1 MARRGEVTPPT
12 VPQLTTPDA
21 VELEVSEQLFGRR
34 KPPEKGR
41 FRLQVDRQ
49 TKGSYLTREAAE
61 EAGLAIKSR
70 FPILY
75 VSVFDAEEGQST
87 AIEVPAA

>member
-12 VPQLTTPDA
+12 APQLKIADAPD
-21 VELEVSEQLFGRR
+21 VEVSEELFGRR

-49 TKGSYLTREAAE
+49 TKGSYLTREAAA

-70 FPILY
+70 FPILH

-87 AIEVPAA
+87 TIEIPTS

>member
-1 MARRGEVTPPT
+1 MARRSEVTPPT
-12 VPQLTTPDA
+12 APPLKMPDA
-21 VELEVSEQLFGRR
+21 PEVEVSEELFGRR

-49 TKGSYLTREAAE
+49 TKGSYLTREAAD

-70 FPILY
+70 FPILHVAVY
-75 VSVFDAEEGQST
+75 DAEEGQST
-87 AIEVPAA
+87 TIEAPTS